1 MSTAPKPAPIPFHT
15 IVEMERELI
24 VLAMRQTLGNK
35 DGAAWL
41 LGISR
46 STLYRKLA
54 SYEVLPAEWAQS
66 R

>member
-1 MSTAPKPAPIPFHT
+1 
-15 IVEMERELI
+15 MERELI

-54 SYEVLPAEWAQS
+54 SYEVLPEEWAQS